1 MSAGVKKRVLVAD
14 DDPAIRSLVARA
26 LSQDYEILLA
36 EDGPSAL
43 ARLSQDPR
51 PDLALLDVMMPGFDG
66 FGVVERLRLVPGRKV
81 PVIFLTARDAPQD
94 IIHGIQ
100 LGARH
105 YIAKP
110 FALKDLLAKVQKVLG
125 T

>member
-1 MSAGVKKRVLVAD
+1 VLVAE
-14 DDPAIRSLVARA
+14 DDPAIRLLLARA
-26 LSQDYEILLA
+26 LNSADYDVLLA

-43 ARLSQDPR
+43 ALLGKDPP

-66 FGVVERLRLVPGRKV
+66 FGVVQRMKLLPNAKRV
-81 PVIFLTARDAPQD
+81 PVIFLTARDAPPD

-100 LGARH
+100 VGARH
-105 YIAKP
+105 YITKP
-110 FALKDLLAKVQKVLG
+110 FAIKDVLSKVQKVLG